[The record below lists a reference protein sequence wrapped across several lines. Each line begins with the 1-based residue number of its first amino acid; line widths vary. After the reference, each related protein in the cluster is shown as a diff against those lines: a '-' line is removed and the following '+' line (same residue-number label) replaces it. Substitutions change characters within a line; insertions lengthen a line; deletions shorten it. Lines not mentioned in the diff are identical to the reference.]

1 MQLRPRKRETV
12 FLTGVHGFLGQH
24 SLRTFLDESRCD
36 LILSGRQDK
45 LLYDDLGN
53 EPRIAGYEPLDLSD
67 RQKVL
72 TTLTKSKP
80 DVIVNCAG
88 FVNVDLA
95 ETEREAAWKSNVR
108 SVEHLI
114 EAARRIDARI
124 IHISTDF
131 IFDGTKSPYP
141 ENGVPNPLN
150 YYGRTKL
157 ASENALRTSGIAHLV
172 IRTSLLYGAE
182 VVRLSGNAN
191 FVLNTLSKLRKNEVV
206 STYTNLASNPTL
218 IDDVAVGIV
227 RAVEYQKTG
236 VYNIAGPEL
245 RSRYELALKIAD
257 TFHLDAAF
265 IRQSEFIPSKETG
278 IAERPRAVSLVSLK
292 AQTELGIKCSPVSE
306 GLQVMARGIQNIGD
320 LKEAKIYE

>member
-24 SLRTFLDESRCD
+24 TLRSFLDESRCD
-36 LILSGRQDK
+36 LILSARQEK
-45 LLYDDLGN
+45 ILYDDIGN

-72 TTLTKSKP
+72 NTLTRTKP

-124 IHISTDF
+124 VHVSTDF

-141 ENGVPNPLN
+141 EYGTPNPLN

-157 ASENALRTSGIAHLV
+157 ASENVLRTSSIPHAV

-182 VVRLSGNAN
+182 VIRLGGKSN
-191 FVLNTLSKLRKNEVV
+191 FVVNTLSKLRKNEVV
-206 STYTNLASNPTL
+206 SAYTNLSSNPTL
-218 IDDVAVGIV
+218 VDDVAVGIV
-227 RAVEYQKTG
+227 RAVEYQKHG
-236 VYNIAGPEL
+236 IYHVAGPEL
-245 RSRYELALKIAD
+245 CSRYQLALKTAD
-257 TFHLDAAF
+257 TFRQDAAF

-278 IAERPRAVSLVSLK
+278 IADRPRSVALVSLK
-292 AQTELGIKCSPVSE
+292 AQTELGVKCSPVSE
-306 GLQVMARGIQNIGD
+306 GLQVLARGLQHIAEIRD
-320 LKEAKIYE
+320 TKIYE